1 MVVVDIFSKMPHF
14 IPCYGID
21 DVIYIAELYF
31 KEIIRL
37 YRVPKNLLFFHED
50 SRFLSHFC
58 RSLWKLLGTKLLF
71 STTYHPQ
78 TDGQTKAANQT
89 LTTFA

>member
-37 YRVPKNLLFFHED
+37 YRVPKNLLFF
-50 SRFLSHFC
+50 SRGLKVLV
-58 RSLWKLLGTKLLF
+58 SLLQELVEVAW
-71 STTYHPQ
+71 
-78 TDGQTKAANQT
+78 N
-89 LTTFA
+89 